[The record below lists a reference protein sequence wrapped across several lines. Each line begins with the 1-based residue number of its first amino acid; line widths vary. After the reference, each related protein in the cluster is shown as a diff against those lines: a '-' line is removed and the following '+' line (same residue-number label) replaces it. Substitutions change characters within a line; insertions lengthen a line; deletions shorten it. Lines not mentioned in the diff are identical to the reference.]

1 MTYSWQDEFGETYEG
16 CRILVTGAGGFI
28 GGHLS
33 EALVTLGAEVFGIS
47 LEPDSPPWLDSE
59 HYACMDLADA
69 YSVQNLFEQIHPSVI
84 FHLAG
89 LVTADRKE
97 DLVMP
102 MLNAN
107 LLSTVNILQAV
118 KRNGCN
124 RLIVTGTAEEPGVS
138 GNPDVPTSPYAA
150 SKAAAMLYTRMY
162 HDIYD
167 LPTVIIRPFI
177 VYGPRQ
183 APDKLIPYVIRT
195 LLRGEAPVIKNPERI
210 CDFIY
215 VLDVVRGYLK
225 AGLNESAIGGV
236 FELGTGQGIKIAEI
250 MCDLIELIPEV
261 HSTDFCNK
269 ERVMHS
275 SSKELD
281 SIVANYSTASR
292 ILNWEIQWPLQV
304 GLQETIQWSRGRL
317 AT

>member
-1 MTYSWQDEFGETYEG
+1 MTYIWQDEFGEAYEG
-16 CRILVTGAGGFI
+16 CRIVVTGVGGFI

-33 EALVTLGAEVFGIS
+33 EALITLGAEVFGIS
-47 LEPDSPPWLDSE
+47 LEPDPPPWLNRK
-59 HYACMDLADA
+59 HYICMDLTNAD
-69 YSVQNLFEQIHPSVI
+69 SVQNRFEQIHPSVI

-89 LVTADRKE
+89 LVTANRKE
-97 DLVMP
+97 DLMMP

-107 LLSTVNILQAV
+107 LISTVNILQAV
-118 KRNGCN
+118 NRSGCD
-124 RLIVTGTAEEPGVS
+124 RLIVTGTAEELGVS

-150 SKAAAMLYTRMY
+150 SKAAATLYTRMY
-162 HDIYD
+162 HAIYG

-195 LLRGEAPVIKNPERI
+195 LLLGETPVINSPERI

-225 AGLNESAIGGV
+225 AGLNESAIGRV

-261 HSTDFCNK
+261 HSADFCNK
-269 ERVMHS
+269 GSVIQCS
-275 SSKELD
+275 KKELD
-281 SIVANYSTASR
+281 SIVADYSTASR

-304 GLQETIQWSRGRL
+304 GLHETIQWSRGRL
-317 AT
+317 DT